1 MWRRTLSLPVGV
13 LLMLAVASAAL
24 AAAPKVTRVQ
34 LGANVADGFLIVP
47 NGAGMNA
54 GGVGPMSPAKF
65 ISPGTSD
72 SADSLNGVRVFTN
85 VFGDGSTNL
94 DQSDADMIGDSGVYG
109 MFLFNITT
117 GAPGATPAD
126 RRLADMLKWKIKN
139 ANSSMFGSAY
149 GPGNIKSISLENAV
163 PAGTSLTV
171 TIDMQGNKPHMIGIF
186 GGAAA
191 SATTPKVAYNS
202 TTGILTVQ
210 SSTIATK
217 NAGGRGG
224 TDIAD
229 PTVGADTTDNA
240 LGSTFGMTVLT
251 NDADFGNPTAAMKMV
266 AWTNAWPGDIFV
278 YLPGEDAN
286 SNKGSGSAGT
296 MGQTTAKF
304 GLTVNGPTGD
314 NRTFHIFVPSGVL
327 PALFGAGVTST
338 DITGYVNGAQATTT
352 SASDDTIFTA
362 DGTGVTGA
370 HLSFSY
376 TFASPTDNSVGVAP
390 AEERQGDDGLCFIA
404 SAVFGSYQAPEVW
417 ALREFRYHYLMTN
430 AMGRAFVRLYET
442 VSPPIASV
450 LAQHEWLKTIVRLAL
465 MPAVWF
471 SAFMLHAS
479 YAAKM
484 LVLMALAVLPLGILG
499 YRLRRRM
506 ARASA

>member
-1 MWRRTLSLPVGV
+1 MWRRALVLPVGI
-13 LLMLAVASAAL
+13 LLMLAVASAAP
-24 AAAPKVTRVQ
+24 AAAPKVTRVE

-47 NGAGMNA
+47 NGAGMDA

-72 SADSLNGVRVFTN
+72 SALSNNGVTVFTN

-94 DQSDADMIGDSGVYG
+94 VQSDADMIGDAGVYG

-139 ANSSMFGSAY
+139 ANADMFGSAY

-163 PAGTSLTV
+163 PAGTAVTV
-171 TIDMQGNKPHMIGIF
+171 TIDMQGSKPHMIGIF

-191 SATTPKVAYNS
+191 SATTPKVVYNS
-202 TTGILTVQ
+202 TTGILTVR

-229 PTVGADTTDNA
+229 PSVGADATDNTLA
-240 LGSTFGMTVLT
+240 STFGMTVLT

-266 AWTNAWPGDIFV
+266 AWTNAWPGDIFA
-278 YLPGEDAN
+278 YLPGEDA
-286 SNKGSGSAGT
+286 SSSKGSGSAGT

-314 NRTFHIFVPSGVL
+314 NRSFHIFVPSGVL
-327 PALFGAGVTST
+327 PALFGAGITST
-338 DITGYVNGAQATTT
+338 DITGYVNGAAATTT
-352 SASDDTIFTA
+352 SVSDDTIFTA
-362 DGTGVTGA
+362 DGTGVQGA

-376 TFASPTDNSVGVAP
+376 TFASPTDNSVGVVA
-390 AEERQGDDGLCFIA
+390 AEEGGGDSGLCFIA

-430 AMGRAFVRLYET
+430 AVGRAFVRLYET
-442 VSPPIASV
+442 VSPPIARF
-450 LAQHEWLKTIVRLAL
+450 LGQHEWLKTIVRLAL
-465 MPAVWF
+465 MPAVWL
-471 SAFMLHAS
+471 SLFMLQAS
-479 YAAKM
+479 SAAKM
-484 LVLMALAVLPLGILG
+484 LALMAIAALALGFVG
-499 YRLRRRM
+499 YRLRRRTTP
-506 ARASA
+506 A